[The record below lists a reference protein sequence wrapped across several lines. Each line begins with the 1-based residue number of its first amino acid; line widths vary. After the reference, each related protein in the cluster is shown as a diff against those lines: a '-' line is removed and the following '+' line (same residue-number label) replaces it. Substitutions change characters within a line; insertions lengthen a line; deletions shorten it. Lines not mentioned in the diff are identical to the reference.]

1 MTKLTMK
8 SGIAAALMAAMSI
21 AFPLSATA
29 DSYVTAFGGAN
40 WDDTGAYLD
49 SDTGTIV
56 GLAVG
61 MPVKAVPGLRVELEL
76 AQRNNEVDI
85 AGFIDAQHD
94 TTSVMANLAYD
105 INMDIGPARPYVL
118 VGAGYARTEGTIESL
133 SLATLEGTGFAWQI
147 GTGFRADIAEGI
159 KLDVGYRYFS
169 GPEIEVLNY
178 EASDG
183 SNHSVIA
190 GISFAL

>member
-1 MTKLTMK
+1 MK
-8 SGIAAALMAAMSI
+8 SGMAAALMAAMSI
-21 AFPLSATA
+21 AFPSMA

-61 MPVKAVPGLRVELEL
+61 MPVKAVPGLRAELEL
-76 AQRNNEVDI
+76 AQRSNEVDI
-85 AGFIDAQHD
+85 AGFLDAQHE
-94 TTSVMANLAYD
+94 TTSVMANLVYD
-105 INMDIGPARPYVL
+105 INADIGPARPYVL

-133 SLATLEGTGFAWQI
+133 SLATLQGTGFAWQL
-147 GTGFRADIAEGI
+147 GTGFRANIAEGI
-159 KLDVGYRYFS
+159 KLDIGYRYFS

-183 SNHSVIA
+183 SNHSVVA